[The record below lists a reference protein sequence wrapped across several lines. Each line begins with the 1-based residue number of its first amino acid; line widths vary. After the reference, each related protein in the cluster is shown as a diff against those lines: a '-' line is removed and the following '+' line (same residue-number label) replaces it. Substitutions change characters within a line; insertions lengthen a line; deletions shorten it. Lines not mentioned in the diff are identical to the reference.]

1 MKSYIIEGGSKVSGI
16 VKISGSKNAALP
28 ILAAT
33 ILNSGDSKLYNIP
46 NISDTKN
53 TLEILGILGCK
64 IKRNS
69 GKIEVNS
76 RNMNKFEIPEDL
88 MHKMRSTVILAGAIL
103 GRFKEVTFTYPGGC
117 DIGSRPI
124 DLHINAFKKM
134 GIDVKEEAGRI
145 RCKTNRIIGADIN
158 LDFPSVGATENVMLA
173 AVLAEGTTTIHNA
186 AMEPEIVDL
195 ATFLRKMGA
204 KIEGAG
210 TSIITIKGVTKLT
223 NASYN
228 IMPDRIEAGTFLC
241 VAAAM
246 GGNVTLK
253 NANPGHLNAVIN
265 KLEECGCTIIT
276 SNNSIQ
282 LIAPKR
288 LKPIEIKTMAYP
300 GFPTDMQQVFAAM
313 LLKSS
318 GTSVIVENIFES
330 RYKYISEIR
339 KTNAKIT
346 IEGRSAIITGKRKIT
361 SSDMCCTDLRGGAAI
376 VIAALMAKGKSR
388 ISNIEY
394 ILRGYENFDKK
405 LNAIGAKIT
414 LENY

>member
-1 MKSYIIEGGSKVSGI
+1 MKSYIIEGGSKVCGTI
-16 VKISGSKNAALP
+16 KVSGSKNAALP

-64 IKRNS
+64 
-69 GKIEVNS
+69 KIEVNS
-76 RNMNKFEIPEDL
+76 RNMNKFEIPEEL

-103 GRFKEVTFTYPGGC
+103 GRFKEVIFTYPGGC

-134 GIDVKEEAGRI
+134 GIEVKEEAGRI

-173 AVLAEGTTTIHNA
+173 AVLADGTTTIHNA

-195 ATFLRKMGA
+195 ATFLKKMGA
-204 KIEGAG
+204 KIDGAG

-223 NASYN
+223 NVNYN

-241 VAAAM
+241 VAAAT

-253 NANPGHLNAVIN
+253 NANPGHLSAVIN
-265 KLEECGCTIIT
+265 KLEECGCTITT

-282 LIAPKR
+282 IIAPKR
-288 LKPIEIKTMAYP
+288 LKQIEIKTMTYP
-300 GFPTDMQQVFAAM
+300 GFPTDMQQVFVAM

-318 GTSVIVENIFES
+318 GTSVVVENIFES

-361 SSDMCCTDLRGGAAI
+361 ASDMCCTDLRGGAAI

-388 ISNIEY
+388 VSNIEY
-394 ILRGYENFDKK
+394 ILRGYEDFDKK
-405 LNAIGAKIT
+405 LNAIGAKIK
-414 LENY
+414 LEDY